1 MSSTG
6 SALCA
11 NAAGIKLKRVRLENR
26 EIPLTELRY
35 YLGENP
41 TLCPEIRRLVDGRPM
56 ESRVHNPD
64 ARPRA
69 DRWEICFSL
78 WPHKRRRP

>member
-11 NAAGIKLKRVRLENR
+11 NAAGIRPKRVRLENR

-41 TLCPEIRRLVDGRPM
+41 NSL
-56 ESRVHNPD
+56 SKNP
-64 ARPRA
+64 
-69 DRWEICFSL
+69 
-78 WPHKRRRP
+78 